1 MEITLGLVRDIIEE
15 TGRRGVKVNTGI
27 TRKYFREPSF
37 NLKIFFCYLNFFF
50 PTKCFVATHI
60 ITKKIFGWL
69 NITFYTKK
77 N

>member
-15 TGRRGVKVNTGI
+15 TGRRGVKVNMDI

-37 NLKIFFCYLNFFF
+37 NIKIFLLSLFLF

-60 ITKKIFGWL
+60 ITGKIFGWL
-69 NITFYTKK
+69 NI
-77 N
+77 